1 MKRTAGIISCL
12 IIVVQS
18 FSQIELDKKSD
29 TLLAEGR
36 RLYKSEMAS
45 WYGTDIFLGQYKD
58 KDRIGG
64 YFSYSDKDANK
75 CIFFSTGDTPRVIGT
90 ITFDDT
96 YNVQTARADLT
107 ERDLTDPEHE
117 LCMLRIAASK
127 MISKDTLFKFY
138 EHTNLNLIP
147 LITGDERKVYILT
160 GPQQTGMVIF
170 GNDYLLTFDK
180 ENKNINEHS
189 LHRNIIS
196 INYGGKDAKGEDVVG
211 TMHTHQPE
219 TGDFITPT
227 DICTLMLYE
236 KFAKWKQHIVISAN
250 YFSIWDCEKDQLV
263 ILTKEAMDRINKDQ
277 ESRQKKN

>member
-1 MKRTAGIISCL
+1 MKKTIGIISCL
-12 IIVVQS
+12 IIVFQS

-64 YFSYSDKDANK
+64 YFSYSGNDGNK
-75 CIFFSTGDTPRVIGT
+75 CIFFSRGDTPRVIGT
-90 ITFDDT
+90 IAFDDT
-96 YNVQTARADLT
+96 YNVQTAKADLT
-107 ERDLTDPEHE
+107 ERELTDPEHE

-127 MISKDTLFKFY
+127 MVSSDTLFKYY

-147 LITGDERKVYILT
+147 LITGNERKVYILT
-160 GPQQTGMVIF
+160 GPQQTDIVIF

-180 ENKNINEHS
+180 ENKIITKQQ

-196 INYGGKDAKGEDVVG
+196 INYGGKAAKGEDVVG

-236 KFAKWKQHIVISAN
+236 KFAKWKQHVVVSAN
-250 YFSIWDCEKDQLV
+250 YVSIWDCEKDQLV
-263 ILTKEAMDRINKDQ
+263 IISKEAMDKINKSQ
-277 ESRQKKN
+277 ENHRKK